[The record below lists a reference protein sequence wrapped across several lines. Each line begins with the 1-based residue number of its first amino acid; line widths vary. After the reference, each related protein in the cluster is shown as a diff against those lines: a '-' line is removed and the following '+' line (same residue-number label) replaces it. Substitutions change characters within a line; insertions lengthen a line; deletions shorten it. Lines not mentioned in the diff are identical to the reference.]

1 MSNQRHSAHI
11 ESARIAMCGMVVALS
26 VVLMLTSSIIP
37 VMTYAA
43 PLLCGVLLI
52 PVMLEYDRKTAW
64 TVFAAS
70 ALLTLILG
78 FDKELAFFYL
88 FFGYY
93 PIIKWRIERLR
104 SRPWK
109 LALKLAVFSVS
120 LILMYVLLGFVIGFG
135 AVMADFEDMGKI
147 MAVAFF
153 LMMLLCLML
162 FDRLLTPLSIVY
174 VTRFQP
180 KLKKLLHRF

>member
-1 MSNQRHSAHI
+1 
-11 ESARIAMCGMVVALS
+11 MCGMVVALS

-52 PVMLEYDRKTAW
+52 PVQLEYDRRTAW
-64 TVFAAS
+64 TVFAAA

-88 FFGYY
+88 FLGYY
-93 PIIKWRIERLR
+93 PIIHSNPR
-104 SRPWK
+104 K
-109 LALKLAVFSVS
+109 LILKLLFFSVS
-120 LILMYVLLGFVIGFG
+120 LILMYVLLGLVIGFA
-135 AVMADFEDMGKI
+135 AVMADFQDMGKI
-147 MAVAFF
+147 MTILFF
-153 LMMLLCLML
+153 CMMLVCLML

-180 KLKKLLHRF
+180 KLKKLLHRS

>member
-1 MSNQRHSAHI
+1 MSNQRHTAHL
-11 ESARIAMCGMVVALS
+11 ESTRIAMCGMVVALS

-52 PVMLEYDRKTAW
+52 PVQLEYDRRTAW
-64 TVFAAS
+64 TVFAAA

-88 FFGYY
+88 FLGYY
-93 PIIKWRIERLR
+93 PIIKWRIERIR
-104 SRPWK
+104 SNPRK
-109 LALKLAVFSVS
+109 LILKLLFFSVS
-120 LILMYVLLGFVIGFG
+120 LILMYVLLGLVIGFA
-135 AVMADFEDMGKI
+135 AVMADFQDMGKI
-147 MAVAFF
+147 MTFLFF
-153 LMMLLCLML
+153 CMMLVCLML

-180 KLKKLLHRF
+180 KLKKLLHRS